1 MDSAEPRSNK
11 ERHYHRPDTG
21 FDESAVV
28 RIVATR
34 KLPRNG
40 HLGSVRLLWAV
51 DSYRQVGIASPK
63 LGMGHRLTHRD
74 AAGGIVLAQ
83 RAVGPVGDEEAL
95 AIGMEEEAP

>member
-1 MDSAEPRSNK
+1 MTGQSDTEWHA
-11 ERHYHRPDTG
+11 RPTV
-21 FDESAVV
+21 SSVLRQYL
-28 RIVATR
+28 RIHLARFAGVAADYS
-34 KLPRNG
+34 P
-40 HLGSVRLLWAV
+40 
-51 DSYRQVGIASPK
+51 QVGIASPK